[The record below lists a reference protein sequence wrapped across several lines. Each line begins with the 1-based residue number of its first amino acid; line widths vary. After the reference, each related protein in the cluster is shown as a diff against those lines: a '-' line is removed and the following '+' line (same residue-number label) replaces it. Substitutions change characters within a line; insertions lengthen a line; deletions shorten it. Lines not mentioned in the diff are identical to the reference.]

1 MSNPVEMWTLGV
13 GVPNHTVAQA
23 ERAEAAGW
31 DGLALVDSQNLAG
44 DCYVELALAAKATDR
59 LLLGTG
65 VTNPYTR
72 HPAATASAIA
82 TVQAESGGRAVLGIG
97 RGDSALAHLGLAP
110 APVEHFERYVS
121 RLQGYLSGQE
131 VAADDPGEVGVRS
144 AEDLGLAGRPAA
156 SRIHWIRPDPRRPD
170 RRKVPVDVF
179 ATGPRVLAVGGRH
192 ADRVTVA
199 VGADPG
205 RVEWAVGTVRQA
217 RKDAARAE
225 PALIGACVN
234 VVVHDDRAE
243 GMRLGSGGIASF
255 ARFSVMHGR
264 ATGPVSAAEREV
276 LESVHGA
283 YDMNRH
289 TMAAAPQAERLT
301 AEFASSYAV
310 IGPAGEC
317 VERLRAL
324 VELGVERFFV
334 IGPSLDADREAAGR
348 ATRRFVDEVL
358 PAFS

>member
-1 MSNPVEMWTLGV
+1 MGGSVEMWTLGV
-13 GVPNHTVAQA
+13 GIPNHTVAQA

-44 DCYVELALAAKATDR
+44 DCYVELALAARATDR

-72 HPAATASAIA
+72 HPAVTASAIA

-110 APVEHFERYVS
+110 APVEQFERYVV

-131 VAADDPGEVGVRS
+131 VATDDPAACGVAG
-144 AEDLGLAGRPAA
+144 AEALGLAGRPTV
-156 SRIHWIRPDPRRPD
+156 SRLHWVRPAGPD
-170 RRKVPVDVF
+170 RPKVPVDVF
-179 ATGPRVLAVGGRH
+179 ATGPRVLAVGARH

-199 VGADPG
+199 VGADPE
-205 RVEWAVGTVRQA
+205 RVRWAVETVR
-217 RKDAARAE
+217 RAE
-225 PALIGACVN
+225 KEAGRGEPVRIGACVN
-234 VVVHDDRAE
+234 VIVHDDRAE

-264 ATGPVSAAEREV
+264 ATGPVSAAQREV
-276 LESVHGA
+276 LESVHRA

-289 TMAAAPQAERLT
+289 TMAAAPQAQQLT
-301 AEFASSYAV
+301 DAFASSYAV

-324 VELGVERFFV
+324 TALGVERLVV
-334 IGPSLDADREAAGR
+334 IGPSLDADREQAAR
-348 ATRRFVDEVL
+348 AGRRFVEEVL
-358 PAFS
+358 PALS

>member
-1 MSNPVEMWTLGV
+1 MTNRTEMWTLGV
-13 GVPNHTVAQA
+13 GIPNHTVAQA

-72 HPAATASAIA
+72 HPAVTASAIA
-82 TVQAESGGRAVLGIG
+82 TVHAESKGRAVLGIG

-110 APVEHFERYVS
+110 APVEDFERYVA
-121 RLQGYLSGQE
+121 RLQGYLSGE
-131 VAADDPGEVGVRS
+131 EIDADDPGKAGV
-144 AEDLGLAGRPAA
+144 AGADALGLAGRPT
-156 SRIHWIRPDPRRPD
+156 SSQIHWIRPAGPGRH
-170 RRKVPVDVF
+170 KVPVDVF
-179 ATGPRVLAVGGRH
+179 GTGPRVLGIGGRH

-199 VGADPG
+199 VGADPE
-205 RVEWAVGTVRQA
+205 RVRWAVDTVR
-217 RKDAARAE
+217 RAE
-225 PALIGACVN
+225 KETGRREPVRIGACVN
-234 VVVHDDRAE
+234 VIVHDDRSE
-243 GMRLGSGGIASF
+243 GMRIGSGGIASF

-264 ATGPVSAAEREV
+264 PTGPVTGAQREV
-276 LESVHGA
+276 LESVHRA

-301 AEFASSYAV
+301 EEFAASYAI
-310 IGPAGEC
+310 IGPPGEC
-317 VERLRAL
+317 VERLQAL
-324 VELGVERFFV
+324 TALGVERFVV
-334 IGPSLDADREAAGR
+334 IGPSLDADRDEAAR
-348 ATRRFVDEVL
+348 AGRRFVEEVL

>member
-1 MSNPVEMWTLGV
+1 MTNRTEMWTLGV
-13 GVPNHTVAQA
+13 GIPNHTIAQA

-72 HPAATASAIA
+72 HPAVTASAIA
-82 TVQAESGGRAVLGIG
+82 TVHAESGGRAVLGIG

-110 APVEHFERYVS
+110 APVADFERYLA

-131 VAADDPGEVGVRS
+131 VAPDDPAGAGPAG
-144 AEDLGLAGRPAA
+144 AEALGLAGRPAA
-156 SRIHWIRPDPRRPD
+156 SRIHWIRPDRA
-170 RRKVPVDVF
+170 KVPVDVF
-179 ATGPRVLAVGGRH
+179 GTGPRVLGVGARH
-192 ADRVTVA
+192 ADRVTLA
-199 VGADPG
+199 VGAGPE
-205 RVEWAVGTVRQA
+205 RVEWGIATVRKAEEQA
-217 RKDAARAE
+217 GRPSSGVR
-225 PALIGACVN
+225 IGACVN
-234 VVVHDDRAE
+234 VIVHDDRSE
-243 GMRLGSGGIASF
+243 GMRIGSGGIASF

-264 ATGPVSAAEREV
+264 PTGPVTGAQREV
-276 LESVHGA
+276 LESVHRA

-301 AEFASSYAV
+301 EEFAASYAI
-310 IGPAGEC
+310 IGPPGEC
-317 VERLRAL
+317 VERLQAL
-324 VELGVERFFV
+324 TALGVERFVV
-334 IGPSLDADREAAGR
+334 IGPSLDADRDEAVRAG
-348 ATRRFVDEVL
+348 RRFVEEVL

>member
-1 MSNPVEMWTLGV
+1 MNSGVEMWTLGV
-13 GVPNHTVAQA
+13 GIPNHTVAQA

-59 LLLGTG
+59 VLLGTG

-72 HPAATASAIA
+72 HPAVTASAIA
-82 TVQAESGGRAVLGIG
+82 TVHAESRGRAVLGIG

-110 APVEHFERYVS
+110 APVDHFERYVE
-121 RLQGYLSGQE
+121 RLQGYLSGRE
-131 VAADDPGEVGVRS
+131 VATDDPTASGV
-144 AEDLGLAGRPAA
+144 AGADALGLAGRPTA
-156 SRIHWIRPDPRRPD
+156 SRVRWIRPAGPD
-170 RRKVPVDVF
+170 HPKVPVDVF
-179 ATGPRVLAVGGRH
+179 ATGPRVLGVGGRH

-199 VGADPG
+199 VGADPE
-205 RVEWAVGTVRQA
+205 RVRWAVSTVRQA
-217 RKDAARAE
+217 EKEAGRTE
-225 PALIGACVN
+225 PVSIGACVN
-234 VVVHDDRAE
+234 VIVHDDRAE

-264 ATGPVSAAEREV
+264 ATGPVSDAQRQV
-276 LESVHGA
+276 LESVHHA

-301 AEFASSYAV
+301 EEFAARYAI

-317 VERLRAL
+317 VERMQAL
-324 VELGVERFFV
+324 IELGVERFVV

-348 ATRRFVDEVL
+348 ATRRFVEEVL
-358 PAFS
+358 PALS

>member
-13 GVPNHTVAQA
+13 GIPNHTVAQA

-72 HPAATASAIA
+72 HPAVTASAVA
-82 TVQAESGGRAVLGIG
+82 TVHAESRGRAVLGIG

-110 APVEHFERYVS
+110 APVEQFERYVE
-121 RLQGYLSGQE
+121 RLQGYLRGEE
-131 VAADDPGEVGVRS
+131 VAADDPTASGVS
-144 AEDLGLAGRPAA
+144 GADALGLAGRPSS
-156 SRIHWIRPDPRRPD
+156 SRIHWIRPAGPD
-170 RRKVPVDVF
+170 RAKVPVDVF
-179 ATGPRVLAVGGRH
+179 ATGPRVLAVGARH

-205 RVEWAVGTVRQA
+205 RVEWAVGTVRRSEKEA
-217 RKDAARAE
+217 GRPPGTVR
-225 PALIGACVN
+225 IGACVN
-234 VVVHDDRAE
+234 VIVHDDRSE

-264 ATGPVSAAEREV
+264 PTGPVSGAQREV
-276 LESVHGA
+276 LESVHAA

-324 VELGVERFFV
+324 TALGVERFVV
-334 IGPSLDADREAAGR
+334 IGPSLDADRDEAAR
-348 ATRRFVDEVL
+348 AGRRFVEEVL
-358 PAFS
+358 PALS